1 MYKIVC
7 TLGMGEGKACTYF
20 SKTQP
25 IKTVVNI
32 ELKVTWDCDRADL
45 TSGVTAWF
53 HST

>member
-7 TLGMGEGKACTYF
+7 TLGMGRGRHVLIFQKLNLL
-20 SKTQP
+20 K
-25 IKTVVNI
+25 KVVNI
-32 ELKVTWDCDRADL
+32 ELKVIWDCDGADL